1 MQISKRV
8 KIACISALGVGIA
21 LSLIVTIDKL
31 DFVARWLGHLEAY
44 KDNIERV
51 IYACL
56 LFHLL
61 VIVVKKFRVGKTVK
75 GLKAKAGIFGFEIEL
90 NDDENANRNLCDDG
104 ETNANVKVEKQTQH
118 VQSSCRGC
126 AMARKIISILSMEFQ
141 LTFTTNTVLNRG
153 GCRYMPDGFA
163 VRNGRAYIVEVKAV
177 DRPDVI
183 KRAVAQ
189 LITFSNMIQDTEISH
204 VTVILCVVSDRPA
217 EYFASMTR
225 KIDLGAEAEFIFRV
239 FSPKLLEKMNQVPS
253 PAPL

>member
-31 DFVARWLGHLEAY
+31 DFVARWLEHLETY
-44 KDNIERV
+44 KDNIERM

-56 LFHLL
+56 ILYLL
-61 VIVVKKFRVGKTVK
+61 SIAEKKLGVGKLGKNVK

-90 NDDENANRNLCDDG
+90 NDDVNANHNLCDDG

-177 DRPDVI
+177 DRPDAI
-183 KRAVAQ
+183 NRTIAQ
-189 LITFSNMIQDTEISH
+189 LKTFANMVQDTKISH
-204 VTVILCVVSDRPA
+204 VTVMLCVVSNKPV
-217 EYFASMTR
+217 EQFSNMTKR
-225 KIDLGAEAEFIFRV
+225 IDLGEENEFMFRV
-239 FSPKLLEKMNQVPS
+239 FSPELLEERK
-253 PAPL
+253 